1 MVIQAARI
9 HVTRKANLTVVPM
22 VEEMKD
28 LEEIVLALFM
38 DLMILKTSILLL
50 FITANFQEAETVQL
64 TDPITD
70 IQILEIAEISLMAE
84 AMKETGTAA
93 HSQTI
98 AMVAHIPPIIS
109 EAKAEDLAEKI
120 QAIPET
126 MVSKGIPMNSLLRLT
141 LMITE
146 VTGSVATAM
155 GILTNPAT
163 VTAAAVFHLKT
174 FLANHSILQASAPVT
189 ATMETTHAEETP
201 FPEVNMDGIK
211 DIAAKKITFS

>member
-1 MVIQAARI
+1 MAIQTARI
-9 HVTRKANLTVVPM
+9 HVIRKANLTVVPM
-22 VEEMKD
+22 AEEMKD
-28 LEEIVLALFM
+28 LEEIVLALLM

-50 FITANFQEAETVQL
+50 IAANFQEAEIVQL
-64 TDPITD
+64 MDPITD
-70 IQILEIAEISLMAE
+70 ILILEIAEISLMAE
-84 AMKETGTAA
+84 AMKETGTVA

-98 AMVAHIPPIIS
+98 AMVANIPPIIL

-146 VTGSVATAM
+146 VTGSVVTTM
-155 GILTNPAT
+155 GIPTNLAA
-163 VTAAAVFHLKT
+163 VTAAAALHLKT
-174 FLANHSILQASAPVT
+174 FLANHTILQASAPVT
-189 ATMETTHAEETP
+189 ATMETTHVEEIP